1 MSVTCYANVHCVPPT
16 LGMGDAHPT
25 ITHTIAPFVPHLA
38 SSGPLPF
45 TGADVTELFIW
56 GSGLILG
63 GCLLLAGRSGRKA
76 RELS

>member
-25 ITHTIAPFVPHLA
+25 ITHALAPFVPHLA

-45 TGADVTELFIW
+45 TGADVTELAII
-56 GSGLILG
+56 GTGAILTGL
-63 GCLLLAGRSGRKA
+63 LLLAGRSGRKA
-76 RELS
+76 GEIK